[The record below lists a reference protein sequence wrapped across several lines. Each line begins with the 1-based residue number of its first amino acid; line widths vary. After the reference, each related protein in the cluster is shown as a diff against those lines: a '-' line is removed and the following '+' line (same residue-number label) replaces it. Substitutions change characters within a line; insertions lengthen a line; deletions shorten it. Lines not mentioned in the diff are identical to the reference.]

1 LCGLPQK
8 LSRRY
13 NSFFMA
19 AELKKRLAE
28 IIRRLKKIYPDAR
41 VELDF
46 STPFELLIASVLA
59 AQNTDANVNSITP
72 TLFRKYSG
80 PQDFL
85 SVDLS
90 ELEKDIYSTG
100 FFRQK
105 AKTIQAISKCLIE
118 RFGGNVPSGMEEML
132 SLPGV
137 GRKTANVVLGEAM
150 GLTTGIVVDT
160 HNIRLA
166 ARLKLSDKKTADKIE
181 KDLMKL
187 VPKRDWIKFGQLITW
202 HGRRVCK
209 ARKPNCSACVIS
221 DLCPSSQLTESGKSK

>member
-1 LCGLPQK
+1 
-8 LSRRY
+8 
-13 NSFFMA
+13 MA
-19 AELKKRLAE
+19 AELKKRLAD

-105 AKTIQAISKCLIE
+105 AKTIQAISKSLIE
-118 RFGGNVPSGMEEML
+118 RFGGNVPSGME
-132 SLPGV
+132 
-137 GRKTANVVLGEAM
+137 
-150 GLTTGIVVDT
+150 
-160 HNIRLA
+160 
-166 ARLKLSDKKTADKIE
+166 
-181 KDLMKL
+181 
-187 VPKRDWIKFGQLITW
+187 
-202 HGRRVCK
+202 
-209 ARKPNCSACVIS
+209 
-221 DLCPSSQLTESGKSK
+221 